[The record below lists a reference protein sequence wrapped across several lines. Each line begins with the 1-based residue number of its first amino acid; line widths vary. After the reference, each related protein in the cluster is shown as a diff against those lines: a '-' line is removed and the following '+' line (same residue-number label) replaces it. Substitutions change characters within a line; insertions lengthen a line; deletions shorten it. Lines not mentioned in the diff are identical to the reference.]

1 MQVPVISIGNS
12 KGLRLSKSILDQ
24 YNIKGKV
31 ELVLEKDHI
40 AIRPISQPRQGWDT
54 AFRRMAEA
62 GDDALLIDDVWA
74 DEAWEEWS

>member
-12 KGLRLSKSILDQ
+12 KGLRLSKSILEQ

-31 ELVLEKDHI
+31 ELTLEKDHI
-40 AIRPISQPRQGWDT
+40 TIRPISQPRQGWDT